1 MEVRRKEDGRMQ
13 ENVIFEIREGA
24 LTARLQCEI
33 DHHTAS
39 GLRER
44 IDGQMFRHRPE
55 LLILDFSGV
64 RFMDSSGLGLIIGRS
79 EVAAAIGASVRL
91 TGLSPAVTR
100 LLRLSGLERIKNVT
114 IGK

>member
-1 MEVRRKEDGRMQ
+1 MQ
-13 ENVIFEIREGA
+13 ENVIFELRDGGLHA
-24 LTARLQCEI
+24 LLQCEI

-44 IDGQMFRHRPE
+44 IDARLFEHRPE